1 MHIHIENDP
10 KAPAALRLPAERL
23 RQALATARLL
33 DDAVHISENADPN
46 ATASAIK
53 GAEIL
58 FACRKLS
65 LAEAKLAAPALAWVQ
80 VISAGVEHLVPDLP
94 DGVILTNASGV
105 HGEKGAEFALA
116 AALMLTYRIP
126 AFASDKSERRW
137 VPSFGG
143 PGSGRHVLLLGVGGI
158 GGAAASLLRRQG
170 FVVTGLTRS
179 GLSDVPLDR
188 CIPTDH
194 LDAVLGETEILI
206 STLPLTSETRQLMN
220 RARLERLPE
229 GAGVAV
235 LGRADVFDYDALA
248 DLLDEGRLGGAVLDV
263 FPQEPLPADHRLW
276 RTPRLIM
283 TPHCSVDD
291 HAVYMDRCLGIF
303 IENIRRRR
311 DGLPL
316 SNVVDRSRGY

>member
-1 MHIHIENDP
+1 MRVHIENDP
-10 KAPAALRLPAERL
+10 KAALALRLPVERL
-23 RQALATARLL
+23 RDALATAGLL
-33 DDAVHISENADPN
+33 DDAIRISENADPG
-46 ATASAIK
+46 ATETAIA
-53 GAEIL
+53 GADVL

-65 LAEAKLAAPALAWVQ
+65 LAEVKRAAPALTWVQ
-80 VISAGVEHLVPDLP
+80 VISAGVEHLVADLP

-126 AFASDKSERRW
+126 AFASDKIERRW
-137 VPSFGG
+137 DPSFGG
-143 PGSGRHVLLLGVGGI
+143 PGRGRHVLLLGVGGI
-158 GGAAASLLRRQG
+158 GAAAASLLRRQG

-179 GLSDVPLDR
+179 GRSDVPLDR
-188 CIPTDH
+188 CVRTDH
-194 LDAVLGETEILI
+194 LDAVLAETEILI
-206 STLPLTSETRQLMN
+206 STLPLTSETRQLMD

-303 IENIRRRR
+303 VENVRRRR

-316 SNVVDRSRGY
+316 SNVVDRTRGY

>member
-1 MHIHIENDP
+1 MQIHIENDP
-10 KAPAALRLPAERL
+10 KAAGALRLSAGRL
-23 RQALATARLL
+23 RQALATAGLL
-33 DDAVHISENADPN
+33 DEAVHISENADPS
-46 ATASAIK
+46 ATATAIR

-65 LAEAKLAAPALAWVQ
+65 LAEAKSAAPALAWVQ
-80 VISAGVEHLVPDLP
+80 VISAGVEHLVADLP
-94 DGVILTNASGV
+94 DGVVLTNASGV

-143 PGSGRHVLLLGVGGI
+143 PASGRHVLLLGVGGI

-179 GLSDVPLDR
+179 GRSDAPLDR
-188 CIPTDH
+188 CIGPHH
-194 LDAVLGETEILI
+194 LEAVLGETEILI
-206 STLPLTSETRQLMN
+206 STLPLTSETRRLMD

-316 SNVVDRSRGY
+316 GNVVDRTRGY